1 MKGIIWCTRD
11 SAKENWDKA
20 TEILT
25 KIVEDYLR
33 SGHFCIKDKQLS
45 SERVVTFDNGDQW
58 KIVYASEYQ
67 RGQKCNISYIQR
79 CISKDI
85 IDNIIRHCTVAPPFQ
100 GYKEWI

>member
-1 MKGIIWCTRD
+1 MKGIIWCARD

-79 CISKDI
+79 SISKDI
-85 IDNIIRHCTVAPPFQ
+85 IDNIIKPCTIAPPFQ